1 MASSPSTCRR
11 TFNATHFF
19 LPRAYSPVQVAAK
32 ASMTEYHRKPS
43 PTKPSVAPDHHRR
56 NQERAP
62 SARAPLSA
70 GTIRLRV
77 DFATIFDTE
86 NNHRQRF
93 DFRDLALSPTT
104 TVFFLALALT
114 VPTHTVWTC
123 EQRDE
128 PLYSA
133 TIRLNIPFH
142 WIPLLR

>member
-1 MASSPSTCRR
+1 
-11 TFNATHFF
+11 
-19 LPRAYSPVQVAAK
+19 
-32 ASMTEYHRKPS
+32 MTEYHRKPS
-43 PTKPSVAPDHHRR
+43 STKPSVAPDHHRP

-70 GTIRLRV
+70 GPIRLRV

-104 TVFFLALALT
+104 TVFFFAPPALT
-114 VPTHTVWTC
+114 VPTHTVWAC

-133 TIRLNIPFH
+133 TIRLMIHFH
-142 WIPLLR
+142 WTPLLR